1 MPDQINK
8 IICETVNRAINK
20 KSDDFR
26 KDVTYVCTVEEA
38 YENRTYRLK
47 YNDMSY
53 FVTLSNIAPALHE
66 KLRLVIPQ
74 GNMKDKY
81 VLEDVIGKYNTGGG
95 TGGSGFSGDYYDLK
109 NYPLSLPANGGNAD
123 TVGGYTVKT
132 HVPAD
137 AVFTDT
143 IYEHPRTNVA
153 SGEYNYVTVD
163 GYGHVTD
170 AKNVLLGDEVV
181 HKDKDRY
188 EAIIDEALND
198 VII

>member
-1 MPDQINK
+1 MSDQINK

-26 KDVTYVCTVEEA
+26 KDVTYVCTVEEV
-38 YENRTYRLK
+38 YENRMYRLK

-53 FVTLSNIAPALHE
+53 FVTLSNITPDLHE

-81 VLEDVIGKYNTGGG
+81 VLEDVIGKYNAGGG
-95 TGGSGFSGDYYDLK
+95 SEGSSFSGDYNDLR
-109 NYPLSLPANGGNAD
+109 NRPLSLPANGGNSATVNGF
-123 TVGGYTVKT
+123 TVGTN
-132 HVPAD
+132 VPAD

-143 IYEHPRTNVA
+143 IYEHPMSNVS
-153 SGEYNYVTVD
+153 SGEYNYVTVN
-163 GYGHVTD
+163 GYGHVID
-170 AKNVLLGDEVV
+170 ARNVLLGDEIM
-181 HKDKDRY
+181 HENKDTY
-188 EAIIDEALND
+188 EAIIDAALND